1 MFFCMNPLFQPVLPL
16 AAHQTFSTFFKLL
29 NNNIYASDSQSCT
42 SIQFLRN
49 ICRWLWELYC
59 FGMSQLSHGCFF
71 AILIFE
77 SDSNHWLPPSPSTN
91 SKAGPCRESWEI
103 IEGNPLNLEIAEK
116 LIRWKEF
123 VLLCGPRWK
132 RRSNVSDE
140 GFWGSIGGWLE
151 RFWGRWR
158 RYGAAE
164 GQGGVEPEKDKYKDK
179 DKDKDKDKYI

>member
-1 MFFCMNPLFQPVLPL
+1 MLLKDCKKSGQTNHSFLWCSHIYFQMYFCMNPLFQPVLPL
-16 AAHQTFSTFFKLL
+16 AAHLTFSAFFKLW

-77 SDSNHWLPPSPSTN
+77 SDSNHWVPPSPSTN

-103 IEGNPLNLEIAEK
+103 IEGNPLNLQIAEK
-116 LIRWKEF
+116 FNLILWKCLSYF
-123 VLLCGPRWK
+123 VAPGGRGAPMWVMR
-132 RRSNVSDE
+132 
-140 GFWGSIGGWLE
+140 GSGD
-151 RFWGRWR
+151 
-158 RYGAAE
+158 
-164 GQGGVEPEKDKYKDK
+164 P
-179 DKDKDKDKYI
+179 